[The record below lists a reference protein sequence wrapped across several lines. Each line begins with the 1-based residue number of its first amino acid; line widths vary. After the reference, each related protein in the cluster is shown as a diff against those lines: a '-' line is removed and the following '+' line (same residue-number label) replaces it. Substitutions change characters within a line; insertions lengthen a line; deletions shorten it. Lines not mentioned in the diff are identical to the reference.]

1 MCAETRFQKT
11 AHFRQRLMGHAKLKQ
26 YLELF
31 SPLPPQDW
39 EFFASRLQQRSF
51 SKKELIL
58 QAGKVENFVSFI
70 ESGIIRYFVREKEK
84 EITFEIAFEN
94 SFATAYDSFLTRKPA
109 WYDAEALTDTML
121 WSITYD
127 DLQEM
132 YSGTAVGNRIGRLA
146 AEELYIK
153 KNKRQLSLL
162 KDTAEQRYIGLLTD
176 YPHLIQLIPLKYLAS
191 YIGITPQALSR
202 IRRRIS

>member
-1 MCAETRFQKT
+1 MEHT
-11 AHFRQRLMGHAKLKQ
+11 KLKQ

-31 SPLPPQDW
+31 SPLPAQDW
-39 EFFASRLQQRSF
+39 EFFVSRLRQRFF

-58 QAGKVENFVSFI
+58 QAGKVENYVSFI
-70 ESGIIRYFVREKEK
+70 ESGIIRYFVREREK

-94 SFATAYDSFLTRKPA
+94 SFATAYDSFLTRTPV
-109 WYDAEALTDTML
+109 WYDAEALTDTVL

-162 KDTAEQRYIGLLTD
+162 KDTAEQRYMGLLTD
-176 YPHLIQLIPLKYLAS
+176 YPHLIQFIPLKYLAS